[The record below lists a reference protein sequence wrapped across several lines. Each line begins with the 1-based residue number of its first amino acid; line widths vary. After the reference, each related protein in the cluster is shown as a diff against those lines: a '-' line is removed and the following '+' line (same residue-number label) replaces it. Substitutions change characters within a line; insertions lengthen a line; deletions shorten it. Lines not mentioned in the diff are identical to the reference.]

1 MRFMII
7 RKADADTEAGTM
19 PSEELLA
26 AMGAYN
32 EEMAEAGVLVSGE
45 GLAPSSAGAR
55 VEFCDGTPSVTDGPF
70 TETKELIAGFTMI
83 EVDSFDD
90 ALGWVKKWPALDAGG
105 NVRLELRR
113 VFTADDFGEEFTPE
127 LREREEKLREELGQ

>member
-7 RKADADTEAGTM
+7 RKADADTEAGKM

-32 EEMAEAGVLVSGE
+32 EKMAEAGVLVSGE
-45 GLAPSSAGAR
+45 GLAPSTTGAR
-55 VEFCDGTPSVTDGPF
+55 VEFSGGKPSVTDGPF

-83 EVDSFDD
+83 EVDSLDD
-90 ALGWVKKWPALDAGG
+90 ALAWAKQWPALDGG
-105 NVRLELRR
+105 GQARLEIRR
-113 VFTADDFGEEFTPE
+113 VFTADDFGDEFTPE
-127 LREREEKLREELGQ
+127 LREREEQLREELGE